1 VKVKTGFITNS
12 SSTSFIVVIPKQ
24 TSMSLIHISD
34 YLKLD
39 LRSIQ
44 NFLQDQLQKP
54 CTREDL
60 IDALQSGHSEELT
73 ELRIEKNILDPFE
86 ELVPLNDFVFK
97 LREMGYYEPV
107 YYRNNIPYTV
117 EHRNMSTEDH
127 TLAFQ
132 ELDEYYEKLEPIAE
146 EVVDEF
152 IEKYGLENLKIVEV
166 ADDSKEGSYLEHDWA
181 FASVP
186 HLTISKH

>member
-1 VKVKTGFITNS
+1 MKVKAGFVTNS

-24 TSMSLIHISD
+24 ISLSLILLSS

-73 ELRIEKNILDPFE
+73 ELRIGRNILDPFE
-86 ELVPLNDFVFK
+86 ELVPLSDSDF
-97 LREMGYYEPV
+97 RSCIMGYYEPV
-107 YYRNNIPYTV
+107 YYKDNVPYNIEY
-117 EHRNMSTEDH
+117 NIMDTEDRK
-127 TLAFQ
+127 LAFQ
-132 ELDEYYEKLEPIAE
+132 KLDKYYEDLKPLAE
-146 EVVDEF
+146 EIVDEF
-152 IEKYGLENLKIVEV
+152 IKEHGLENLKIVEIS
-166 ADDSKEGSYLEHDWA
+166 DDGDEGSYLEHDWA

-186 HLTISKH
+186 HLAIGKH